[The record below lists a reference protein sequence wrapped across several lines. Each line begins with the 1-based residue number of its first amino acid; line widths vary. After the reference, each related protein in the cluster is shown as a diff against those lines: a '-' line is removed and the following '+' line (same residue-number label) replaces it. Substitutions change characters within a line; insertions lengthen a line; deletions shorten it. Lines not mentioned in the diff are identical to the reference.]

1 MGRSRGYINMFM
13 VCGFRARDSRLNKLR
28 KQRRER
34 QQQRHDHSININ
46 SNSSS
51 VAIYH
56 GSRGEGF
63 LCCRSTPAWGSA
75 LGFRVGARAMLMLRL
90 NWCNAEVNLDE
101 LGTDAALRNA
111 RDMLQKC
118 RSRSCNIKSG
128 KSSNCNP
135 GEVDDLQT
143 RVIPL
148 LAAAIQD
155 AAPSVGFLRISKM
168 QQTNHQHRRIAN
180 TLRKLADKLE
190 SWAKKGS
197 LFAENVEVC
206 LGDFDAAQARGA
218 SDERACASAPPGDD
232 RAGGRDAV
240 DHYGEVVLTPRDDG
254 DDVPLSS
261 GGVDEEDMVP
271 DCFHPELPLAARG
284 MKRKALQDER
294 RGYAETTTH
303 VVDNVKTISRIPE
316 HPFMTRLRSR
326 ILVSERVWREASGAG
341 LARGRGLSMGIVD
354 GAGKTQTRQRQ
365 QQRQLRRQHQHQ

>member
-1 MGRSRGYINMFM
+1 
-13 VCGFRARDSRLNKLR
+13 
-28 KQRRER
+28 
-34 QQQRHDHSININ
+34 
-46 SNSSS
+46 
-51 VAIYH
+51 
-56 GSRGEGF
+56 
-63 LCCRSTPAWGSA
+63 
-75 LGFRVGARAMLMLRL
+75 MLRL

-155 AAPSVGFLRISKM
+155 AAPSVGFLRIGKM

-190 SWAKKGS
+190 SCAKEGT

-206 LGDFDAAQARGA
+206 LGDFDADQAPGA

-261 GGVDEEDMVP
+261 GGVDEEDMVL

-341 LARGRGLSMGIVD
+341 LARGSC
-354 GAGKTQTRQRQ
+354 T
-365 QQRQLRRQHQHQ
+365 